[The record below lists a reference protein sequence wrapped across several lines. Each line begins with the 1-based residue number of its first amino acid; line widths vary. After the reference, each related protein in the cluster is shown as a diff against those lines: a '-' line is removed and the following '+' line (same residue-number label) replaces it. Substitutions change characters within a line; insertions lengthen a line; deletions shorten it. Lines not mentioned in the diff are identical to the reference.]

1 MFLHSIFSGTSRR
14 VILRI
19 CIWNE
24 MNATRALVTQLIRI
38 ISQKVVFFF
47 LFLTFSGTTGR
58 RSFCQRSIAN
68 TRHSFHLAGKNNRR
82 WVWVDGWHEKKIIY
96 NNNGVGFIVIFFFRW
111 IVRTSS
117 ISSVGVGRAVS
128 IKLDAN
134 VAHRDTLP
142 SLIEHRCNNKKVE
155 EKKRLPRQK
164 KEEPQKFPGPPS
176 VKTARSGSSGRQA
189 RGRFPAT
196 TQKTLCCFFIDTF
209 RCYNRVSDS
218 SLFFPPARSVLS
230 NVPLTSVNV
239 YRTLFFW

>member
-47 LFLTFSGTTGR
+47 FLPFSGTTGR

-82 WVWVDGWHEKKIIY
+82 WVWVDGWHEKNILY
-96 NNNGVGFIVIFFFRW
+96 NNNRVGFIVIFFFRW

-155 EKKRLPRQK
+155 EKKTITSTK
-164 KEEPQKFPGPPS
+164 KKRGTAKIPGTPI
-176 VKTARSGSSGRQA
+176 G
-189 RGRFPAT
+189 
-196 TQKTLCCFFIDTF
+196 
-209 RCYNRVSDS
+209 
-218 SLFFPPARSVLS
+218 
-230 NVPLTSVNV
+230 
-239 YRTLFFW
+239 